1 MKKNLA
7 PDCKCGA
14 AVVCYANN
22 VNTEKLVCVF
32 YLRLRKKKL
41 KKFFVGFILKKKER
55 KL

>member
-32 YLRLRKKKL
+32 YLRQEKKL
-41 KKFFVGFILKKKER
+41 KIFFVGFILKKKER